1 MCGKDYFGGSGGG
14 AGNVNYKVSYAFNSG
29 LYTIIVGAG
38 GTGGRGYSPTP
49 PGRGGLVGN
58 LSKIVLN
65 GSDLIVANGG
75 GASDTAY
82 TSAQG
87 YHAANGGG
95 SSANINN
102 VITNYSGGNGWFNS
116 ANLRWVSGG
125 GAGAGGNGVSG
136 MMTWNTLNSYGN
148 GGPGYTSTIT
158 QTTVIYAGGGAG
170 APAAGGVTTPN
181 AGINGT
187 GQANYGGGGRGYSN
201 DVEAGQAGKNGCVI
215 IAFTFP

>member
-1 MCGKDYFGGSGGG
+1 MVFDFRFLCGKDYFGGSGGG

-102 VITNYSGGNGWFNS
+102 VITTYSGGNGWFNS

-136 MMTWNTLNSYGN
+136 MMT
-148 GGPGYTSTIT
+148 
-158 QTTVIYAGGGAG
+158 
-170 APAAGGVTTPN
+170 
-181 AGINGT
+181 
-187 GQANYGGGGRGYSN
+187 
-201 DVEAGQAGKNGCVI
+201 
-215 IAFTFP
+215 